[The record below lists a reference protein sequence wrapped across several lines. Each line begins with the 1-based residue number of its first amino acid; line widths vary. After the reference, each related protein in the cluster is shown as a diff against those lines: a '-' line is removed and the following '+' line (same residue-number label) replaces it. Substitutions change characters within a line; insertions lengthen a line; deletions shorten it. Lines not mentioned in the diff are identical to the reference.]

1 MDEADRQLRSA
12 TAIGGTVRWVFSDQA
27 AADAVWELFNGVTVS
42 TVTWIGF
49 ISSLFQSRNG
59 S

>member
-27 AADAVWELFNGVTVS
+27 ATDAVSRLFNSDVAKG
-42 TVTWIGF
+42 
-49 ISSLFQSRNG
+49 RNLDQVQIVVIPKK
-59 S
+59 